1 MYLKQWKQ
9 LILLR
14 NVAKKINWH
23 WTTKNT
29 LWQTVE
35 QAWNHEFWQST
46 CTFYVNSDEKVNP
59 FLYKLKT
66 AVQTLTRVG
75 IHSLRYWACIRSSD
89 NEYVLYFL
97 TRLNAIIHASI
108 FSYTLFLAYAN
119 QEPCIVICF
128 VQEKKHPWFVFI
140 TKNIKD
146 HNWFL
151 FISIYHID
159 VNIFVANK
167 HSKDPVW
174 FDRSSDS
181 FLWCSFNESQCTKQL
196 DTGAR

>member
-75 IHSLRYWACIRSSD
+75 IHSLRYWACIRSD

-97 TRLNAIIHASI
+97 TRLNAIILSTRIHFLLYSF
-108 FSYTLFLAYAN
+108 FSLRKPGTVHCNMFCAGKKTLICIHN
-119 QEPCIVICF
+119 QEH
-128 VQEKKHPWFVFI
+128 Q
-140 TKNIKD
+140 
-146 HNWFL
+146 
-151 FISIYHID
+151 
-159 VNIFVANK
+159 
-167 HSKDPVW
+167 
-174 FDRSSDS
+174 RS
-181 FLWCSFNESQCTKQL
+181 
-196 DTGAR
+196 

>member
-14 NVAKKINWH
+14 DVVKKFFLIDK
-23 WTTKNT
+23 TKKT

-46 CTFYVNSDEKVNP
+46 CTLYVNSDEKVNL

-75 IHSLRYWACIRSSD
+75 IHSLRYWACIRSD

-108 FSYTLFLAYAN
+108 FSYTLFLAYAD
-119 QEPCIVICF
+119 QEPSIVICF
-128 VQEKKHPWFVFI
+128 VQEKKNPWFVFI

-167 HSKDPVW
+167 HNKDPVW
-174 FDRSSDS
+174 FDRSYKTLFSDVLS
-181 FLWCSFNESQCTKQL
+181 TSLNVP
-196 DTGAR
+196 RN